1 MNRHPSR
8 DALEKLARDVADDP
22 RPTEAHVATCPECGE
37 LLREY
42 REEDAVLRGALA
54 AADAQPTAAFLDR
67 IHAVRSAPPRGDGLR
82 QAAVAAVVLA
92 VLLLSLFAPARSA
105 HRVVDGTVTLG
116 NGKRL
121 GPSSTFD
128 PVPVQA
134 LETTTDRATLRFAGG
149 ARVDLFP
156 STRIELQE
164 IGEPMNA
171 LIITVLAGS
180 LSLQGGV
187 DLAPGRSA
195 FIAPGRAPVVLEPD
209 GEDLKKRLEALAAE
223 IGRLEAEVQKLEKE
237 SRDLRA
243 ERQALEE
250 GRPAALP
257 GQKPGSW
264 GWEK

>member
-8 DALEKLARDVADDP
+8 DVLEKLARDVADDP
-22 RPTEAHVATCPECGE
+22 RPVEVHVATCTACAE

-54 AADAQPTAAFLDR
+54 PADAQPTAAFLDR
-67 IHAVRSAPPRGDGLR
+67 ISAARSSTPHRDGLR
-82 QAAVAAVVLA
+82 QGAVAAVVLA
-92 VLLLSLFAPARSA
+92 VLLLSLLAPGRSA

-116 NGKRL
+116 DGKRL

-128 PVPVQA
+128 PAPVQA
-134 LETTTDRATLRFAGG
+134 LETTTDRATLRLAGG
-149 ARVDLFP
+149 ARVDLF
-156 STRIELQE
+156 SATRIELRE

-171 LIITVLAGS
+171 LVITVLAGS

-195 FIAPGRAPVVLEPD
+195 LLAPGRAPVVLEPD

-237 SRDLRA
+237 SRQLQS
-243 ERQALEE
+243 ERQALEG
-250 GRPAALP
+250 GRSPALP
-257 GQKPGSW
+257 GQKPGSS
-264 GWEK
+264 GREK